1 MSNETK
7 LKFQVSLF
15 GEFSAII
22 PNEQTLT
29 KCIEKFFTSGYI
41 PNANIQELDPNTN
54 RLEPRL
60 SLQSIRNGITANVM
74 FGRIDIVAN
83 PFPGSPAASLTLEEF
98 SKQTIALAQ
107 LLIQYFSIEFHR
119 VGFITE
125 ILFGDI
131 GSEKLRIARDNY
143 TNPALNIFPDQ
154 TTLDWSSKIVSGF
167 PLPAPINQSINVS
180 HALSQVHA
188 QFGDQN
194 GQKEFDT
201 LHLIIDINTLPNQR
215 IPSSLEAIDQFIRFA
230 TEKEQVISSTLK
242 RVIYGKIN

>member
-15 GEFSAII
+15 GDFSAII

-60 SLQSIRNGITANVM
+60 ALQSIRNGVTANVM
-74 FGRIDIVAN
+74 FGRIDIIAN

-98 SKQTIALAQ
+98 SKQTIILSQ
-107 LLIQYFSIEFHR
+107 LLIQHFEIEFHR
-119 VGFITE
+119 IGFITE
-125 ILFGDI
+125 LLFGDI
-131 GSEKLRIARDNY
+131 GNEKLTVARNNY
-143 TNPALNIFPDQ
+143 TNPALNIFKDEA
-154 TTLDWSSKIVSGF
+154 TLDWSSKIVNSI

-180 HALSQVHA
+180 YALSQVRA

-201 LHLIIDINTLPNQR
+201 LHLNIDINTLPNQR
-215 IPSSLEAIDQFIRFA
+215 TPSSIEVVDQFMRFA